1 MKSAYAIGITD
12 VARAAGVSPA
22 TVSRAMNHPAL
33 LNPATRRRVEE
44 AIRATGYVRN
54 RAAQMMHG
62 RRSNTIGLVVPTV
75 NYSIF
80 AELVQCFSETVSD
93 LGFTLLLAT
102 YGYDLEEEYRVLRK
116 LLEHRVDGVALVGL
130 DHTEDTFD
138 LLEAQDVPALAVWSH
153 SPTSRMSCIGADNR
167 AAGRLAAQHLLALGH
182 RRIGLVFPPVDDN
195 DRARDR
201 LGGVAEA
208 MAEAGIAPSPMDRV
222 EARYSIAQGKLMCLE
237 LLERRTDLT
246 ALVCGNDI
254 IAHGALAAAAH
265 LGARVPTDL
274 SIVGIGDFPG
284 SGDIVPA
291 LTTIRLPARLIGQ
304 VAGRHL
310 EEMIS
315 DPALRTRTTR
325 DMLQIELVV
334 RGTTRRVSASC
345 PSRTAA
351 EGLRGERRCG
361 ADGDAGCTREED
373 VSPGIDARHRAWPS
387 RSNA

>member
-12 VARAAGVSPA
+12 VARAAGVSAA

-33 LNPATRRRVEE
+33 LNAATRRRVEE

-54 RAAQMMHG
+54 RAAQTMHG

-80 AELVQCFSETVSD
+80 AELVQCFSETVGD

-102 YGYDLEEEYRVLRK
+102 YGYDLDEEYRVLRK

-130 DHTEDTFD
+130 DHTEDTFS
-138 LLEAQDVPALAVWSH
+138 LLEAQDVPAVAVWSH
-153 SPTSRMSCIGADNR
+153 SPSSRISCIGADNR
-167 AAGRLAAQHLLALGH
+167 AAGRLAAQHLLSLGH
-182 RRIGLVFPPVDDN
+182 RRIGLVFPPVGDN

-201 LGGVAEA
+201 LDGVTEA
-208 MAEAGIAPSPMDRV
+208 LAEAGLAPAPEDRI
-222 EARYSIAQGKLMCLE
+222 EATYSIAHGKRRSLE

-254 IAHGALAAAAH
+254 IAQGALAAAAH
-265 LGARVPTDL
+265 RGMRVPDDL
-274 SIVGIGDFPG
+274 SVVGIGDFPG

-291 LTTIRLPARLIGQ
+291 LTTVRLPAGRIGE

-310 EEMIS
+310 DAMIS

-325 DMLQIELVV
+325 DLLEIELIA
-334 RGTTRRVSASC
+334 RGTTRRVA
-345 PSRTAA
+345 
-351 EGLRGERRCG
+351 G
-361 ADGDAGCTREED
+361 A
-373 VSPGIDARHRAWPS
+373 
-387 RSNA
+387 